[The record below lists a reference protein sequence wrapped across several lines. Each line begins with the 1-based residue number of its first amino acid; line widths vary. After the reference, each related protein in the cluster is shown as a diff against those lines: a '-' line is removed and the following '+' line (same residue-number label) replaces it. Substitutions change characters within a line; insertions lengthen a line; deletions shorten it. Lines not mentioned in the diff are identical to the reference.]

1 MDIGIAKAIID
12 DATLTDEKL
21 SVLLLKAQRL
31 ALNHYFWKLDRPV
44 TDEQKDMFLTKYE
57 FEIYDVARA
66 INKDDARDGE
76 VSHTELGITRQ
87 WGETG
92 KQTIDKALSAI
103 SRKAYA
109 GS

>member
-1 MDIGIAKAIID
+1 
-12 DATLTDEKL
+12 
-21 SVLLLKAQRL
+21 L
-31 ALNHYFWKLDRPV
+31 ALNHYFWKLDRPP
-44 TDEQKDMFLTKYE
+44 TDEQKDAFLTKYE

-66 INKDDARDGE
+66 MNKDDARDGE

-92 KQTIDKALSAI
+92 KQTIDKALSALP
-103 SRKAYA
+103 RKAYA

>member
-1 MDIGIAKAIID
+1 MDIGTAKIIID
-12 DATLTDEKL
+12 DPTLTDEKL

-31 ALNHYFWKLDRPV
+31 ALNHYFWKLDRPP
-44 TDEQKDMFLTKYE
+44 TDEQKDAFLTKYE

-66 INKDDARDGE
+66 MNKDDARDGE

-92 KQTIDKALSAI
+92 KQTIDKALSALP
-103 SRKAYA
+103 RKAYA